1 MDQYFSSFVMTVLK
15 TTASNNAPARAPKKI
30 VPQVAPTRESDQA
43 HSPASATTRHSDTT
57 TQCRS

>member
-1 MDQYFSSFVMTVLK
+1 MTVLK